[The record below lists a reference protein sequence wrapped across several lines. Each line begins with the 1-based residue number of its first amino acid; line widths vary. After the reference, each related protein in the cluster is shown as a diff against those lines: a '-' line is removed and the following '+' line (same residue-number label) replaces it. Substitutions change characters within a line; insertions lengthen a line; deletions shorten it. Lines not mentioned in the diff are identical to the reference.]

1 LIFIFSVN
9 DTNFSLQLK
18 MERLEIPDSLIY
30 INDSVPGYSRK
41 EMREKFVY
49 FDAEGNKLTDAE
61 TLSRISELVIPP
73 DWRNVWICSDPMGHI
88 QVTGRDSKGRK
99 QYIYH
104 TLWAEIFSQHKFDG
118 LKTFGEKLPLIREQ
132 VKKDL
137 RRRTWDKQKVTALAV
152 SLMQEFYLRVG
163 NKAYEQANK
172 TYGLTT
178 LRRKHLKEHKKN
190 LFLQFKAK
198 SGKLMHVKISH
209 PVLKKQLRQCSEL
222 PGYELFRY
230 KSINGYSPLTSSD
243 INEYLRDI
251 SGINITS
258 KDFRTW
264 GGTVLTVKFE
274 PIARGIVEE
283 NPRRKFET
291 ALVKLVANE
300 LNNTMAVCRKYYIHP
315 GVLDVVVNG
324 NSSRYKPGEDEI
336 IPDGYRHAEMT
347 VLNILNEL
355 AL

>member
-1 LIFIFSVN
+1 
-9 DTNFSLQLK
+9 
-18 MERLEIPDSLIY
+18 MERLEIPESLIY
-30 INDSVPGYSRK
+30 INDSIPGYSRK
-41 EMREKFVY
+41 EIRGKYVY
-49 FDAEGNKLTDAE
+49 FNQDGTKITDSNI
-61 TLSRISELVIPP
+61 LNRINELVIPP
-73 DWRNVWICSDPMGHI
+73 DWRKVWICSDPMGHI

-104 TLWAEIFSQHKFDG
+104 QLWAETFSQYKFDG
-118 LKTFGEKLPLIREQ
+118 LKVFGEKLPLLRDQ

-152 SLMQEFYLRVG
+152 SLMQEFYIRVG
-163 NKAYEQANK
+163 NKAYEHANK

-178 LRRKHLKEHKKN
+178 LRRKHLKEHKRN
-190 LFLQFKAK
+190 LLLQFKAK
-198 SGKLMHVKISH
+198 SGKLMNVKISH
-209 PVLKKQLRQCSEL
+209 PALKKQLRQCSEL

-230 KSINGYSPLTSSD
+230 KNTNGYVPLTSSD
-243 INEYLRDI
+243 INEYLRNVT
-251 SGINITS
+251 GIKITS

-274 PIARGIVEE
+274 PLAREQVVQ

-315 GVLDVVVNG
+315 KVLEVVLNG
-324 NSSRYKPGEDEI
+324 KSSHYKPKEGEDFTS
-336 IPDGYRHAEMT
+336 DYRHAELT
-347 VLNILNEL
+347 VLNILNDQST
-355 AL
+355 

>member
-1 LIFIFSVN
+1 
-9 DTNFSLQLK
+9 
-18 MERLEIPDSLIY
+18 MERLDIPESLLY
-30 INDSVPGYSRK
+30 VNDSIPGYSRK
-41 EMREKFVY
+41 EVRGKFVY
-49 FDAEGNKLTDAE
+49 FDHEGTKVTDIE
-61 TLSRISELVIPP
+61 ILNRISELVIPP
-73 DWRNVWICSDPMGHI
+73 DWKNVWICSDPMGHI

-104 TLWAEIFSQHKFDG
+104 QLWADTFSQYKFEG
-118 LKTFGEKLPLIREQ
+118 LKAFGEKLPLLREQ

-137 RRRTWDKQKVTALAV
+137 RRRKWDKQKVTALAV
-152 SLMQEFYLRVG
+152 SLMQEFYIRVG

-190 LFLQFKAK
+190 LLLQFKAK
-198 SGKLMHVKISH
+198 SGKVMNVKISH
-209 PVLKKQLRQCSEL
+209 PSLKKQLRQCSEL

-230 KSINGYSPLTSSD
+230 KNINGYVPLSSSD
-243 INEYLRDI
+243 INEYLRNVT
-251 SGINITS
+251 GIKITS

-274 PIARGIVEE
+274 PRARELVAE

-291 ALVKLVANE
+291 ALIKMVATE

-315 GVLDVVVNG
+315 KVLEVVVNG
-324 NSSRYKPGEDEI
+324 SSSQYKPKEDE
-336 IPDGYRHAEMT
+336 DLLNGYRHAEMT
-347 VLNILNEL
+347 VLNILNDPTLE
-355 AL
+355 